1 MRKVINSLV
10 VEDSGNEKGQPIIFV
25 HGFPFG
31 KWMWDKQVKVLQKK
45 YRCISY
51 DIRGLGESYVGDGQ
65 YTMEAF
71 VYDLFSIIN
80 ELKLVKPVLCGL
92 SMGGYI
98 SLRAVEKDQ
107 DKFGGLILC
116 DTKADADDDNGK
128 LIRAVKINQINTE
141 GLGKFIDG
149 FVVPLFSEDAPK
161 DKKKL
166 IYDVLQKCKQNN
178 QIGVKGS
185 LLAMVGRT
193 DTNKYLKKI
202 KIPTLVI
209 AGSFDKL
216 TTPVKMRDMAAKIKG
231 SDFAIVPRAGHLT
244 PIENPGGF
252 NDLLIG
258 FMKRNFD

>member
-10 VEDSGNEKGQPIIFV
+10 VEDTGKENAQSIIFA

-45 YRCISY
+45 YRCITY

-107 DKFGGLILC
+107 EKFGGLILC

-128 LIRAVKINQINTE
+128 LVRASKINQINTE
-141 GLGKFIDG
+141 GLEKFIDG
-149 FVVPLFSEDAPK
+149 FVIPLFSEEAPK
-161 DKKKL
+161 EKKKL
-166 IYDVLQKCKQNN
+166 VNEVLEKCKKNN
-178 QIGVKGS
+178 PVGVKGS
-185 LLAMVGRT
+185 LLAMISRT
-193 DTNKYLKKI
+193 DTNKFLKKI

-209 AGSFDKL
+209 SGSFDKL
-216 TTPVKMRDMAAKIKG
+216 TPPVLMRDMSAKIKD

-244 PIENPGGF
+244 PVENPGGF
-252 NDLLIG
+252 NDLLLG
-258 FMKRNFD
+258 FMKRNFG